1 MSRSYQLHP
10 SPGSGSS
17 IDFAGSLNDQQLE
30 AVTSPAG
37 AHLVIA
43 GAGSGKTRTLTY
55 RVAWLL
61 EQGYRPGEI
70 LLLTFTNKAAR
81 EMLERVNDLL
91 PGASDGLWS
100 GTFHSIGHRILRR
113 HPEAVGFREGFTIMD
128 REDQE
133 ELLEAVVARL
143 GFRANDKRFP
153 KGQVL
158 AELISLACNTG
169 ETLRTLLA
177 RRYRY
182 FIDLEDRIVQVATAY
197 EGRKKEVNALDFDD
211 LLSKTHELLLT
222 HPEIAAG
229 YQRRFRAILV
239 DEYQDTNRL
248 QAGLIDTLAASHKH
262 IMVVG
267 DDAQSIYSWRGAD
280 FANILEFPKRYP
292 DAVIHRIETNYRSVP
307 QVLELANASILNNP
321 RQFPKELRA
330 VRKPSVTKPALVPLA
345 TNNEQ
350 ASFIAQ
356 RVLELHD
363 EGIGF
368 REIAVLYRAHYHSM
382 EIQLEFTRRGIPF
395 GITSG
400 LRFFEQAHIKDVA
413 AFLKFAIN
421 PNDEVAFKRMVRL
434 LPGIGSKT
442 AENLWVQSAKL
453 LGGGRIFSR
462 LEKGC
467 TPPAKAAGGW
477 SQLVSTLA
485 QLAPMGVPAPPSE
498 MITIASSGL
507 YDDFM
512 QAKFANYEARRD
524 DLNTL
529 ANYAKQFDRTDDFLA
544 QLTLLGGTE
553 TSDVTGRD
561 DEEDKVCLSSIH
573 QAKGLEWQAVFLAW
587 LTEGMF
593 PGARSLEDQN
603 ALEEERRLFYVG
615 VTRCKDEL
623 YLTYPELRLNAAYG
637 EAFQRP
643 SRFLEEVPDNLT
655 ERWEVARAVARFTP
669 QGEREK
675 QRHQRREF
683 DSADESQL
691 PEWEDE

>member
-10 SPGSGSS
+10 SSGTGSA

-133 ELLEAVVARL
+133 ELLESVVARL
-143 GFRANDKRFP
+143 GFRTSDKRFP

-158 AELISLACNTG
+158 AELISLGCNTG

-182 FIDLEDRIVQVATAY
+182 FIDLEDQIAQVATAY

-292 DAVIHRIETNYRSVP
+292 DTVIHRIETNYRSVP

-330 VRKPSVTKPALVPLA
+330 VRKPAVTKPALVPLA

-363 EGIGF
+363 EGIAF

-442 AENLWVQSAKL
+442 AENLWIQSAKL
-453 LGGGRIFSR
+453 LEGGRIFSR

-467 TPPAKAAGGW
+467 KTPSKAAGGW
-477 SQLVSTLA
+477 SQLVTTLA
-485 QLAPMGVPAPPSE
+485 QLAPMSVPAPPSE

-507 YDDFM
+507 YDDYM
-512 QAKFANYEARRD
+512 QAKFANYDARRD

-529 ANYAKQFDRTDDFLA
+529 ANYAKQFDETAEFLA

-553 TSDVTGRD
+553 TSEVTGRD
-561 DEEDKVCLSSIH
+561 NEEDKVCLSSIH

-593 PGARSLEDQN
+593 PGTRSMEDDT

-615 VTRCKDEL
+615 VTRCKDDL

-643 SRFLEEVPDNLT
+643 SRFLEELPDDLT

-669 QGEREK
+669 QGERQA

-683 DSADESQL
+683 DPADESQL
-691 PEWEDE
+691 PEWEDQ

>member
-10 SPGSGSS
+10 SPGSGSA
-17 IDFAGSLNDQQLE
+17 IDFAEALNDQQLE

-133 ELLEAVVARL
+133 ELLESVVARL
-143 GFRANDKRFP
+143 GFRTSDKRFP
-153 KGQVL
+153 KGEVL
-158 AELISLACNTG
+158 AELISLGCNTG
-169 ETLRTLLA
+169 ETHRTLLS

-182 FIDLEDRIVQVATAY
+182 FIDLEEQIAQVASAY

-222 HPEIAAG
+222 SPEIAAT

-280 FANILEFPKRYP
+280 FANILDFPKRYP

-330 VRKPSVTKPALVPLA
+330 VRKPAITKPALVPLA

-363 EGIGF
+363 EGIDF

-442 AENLWVQSAKL
+442 AENLWLQSAKL
-453 LGGGRIFSR
+453 LEGSRHFSR

-467 TPPAKAAGGW
+467 KPPSKATGAW
-477 SQLVSTLA
+477 SQLIGTLA
-485 QLAPMGVPAPPSE
+485 KLAPMGVPAPPSD
-498 MITIASSGL
+498 MITAVTSGL
-507 YDDFM
+507 YDDHM

-529 ANYAKQFDRTDDFLA
+529 ANYAKQFEQTDEFLA

-553 TSDVTGRD
+553 TSEVTGRD
-561 DEEDKVCLSSIH
+561 DEEDRVCLSSIH

-593 PGARSLEDQN
+593 PGARSLEDES

-615 VTRCKDEL
+615 VTRCKEEL
-623 YLTYPELRLNAAYG
+623 YLTYPELRLNAGYG

-643 SRFLEEVPDNLT
+643 SRFLEELPEDLT

-669 QGEREK
+669 GGERN
-675 QRHQRREF
+675 HQGRRQSEY
-683 DSADESQL
+683 DPADESQL
-691 PEWEDE
+691 PEWEEE

>member
-10 SPGSGSS
+10 SSGVGSA

-30 AVTSPAG
+30 AVSSPAG

-133 ELLEAVVARL
+133 ELLESVVARL
-143 GFRANDKRFP
+143 GLRTNDKRFP

-158 AELISLACNTG
+158 AELISLGCNTG

-182 FIDLEDRIVQVATAY
+182 FIDLEDQIAQVATAY

-292 DAVIHRIETNYRSVP
+292 DTVIHRIETNYRSVP

-330 VRKPSVTKPALVPLA
+330 VRKPAVTKPALVPLA

-363 EGIGF
+363 EGIAF

-442 AENLWVQSAKL
+442 AENLWIQSAKL
-453 LGGGRIFSR
+453 LEGGRIFSR

-467 TPPAKAAGGW
+467 KTPSKAAGGW
-477 SQLVSTLA
+477 SQLVATLA
-485 QLAPMGVPAPPSE
+485 QLAPMGLPAPPSE

-507 YDDFM
+507 YDDYM
-512 QAKFANYEARRD
+512 QSKFANYEARRD

-529 ANYAKQFDRTDDFLA
+529 ANYAKQFEQTDEFLA

-553 TSDVTGRD
+553 TSEVTGRD

-593 PGARSLEDQN
+593 PGTRSMEDES

-643 SRFLEEVPDNLT
+643 SRFLEELPDHLT

-669 QGEREK
+669 QGDRQK
-675 QRHQRREF
+675 QNHQRREF
-683 DSADESQL
+683 DPADESQET
-691 PEWEDE
+691 PWED

>member
-10 SPGSGSS
+10 SPGSGSA

-91 PGASDGLWS
+91 PGASEGLWS

-113 HPEAVGFREGFTIMD
+113 HPEAVGFAEGFTIMD

-133 ELLEAVVARL
+133 ELLESVVARL
-143 GFRANDKRFP
+143 GFRSNDKRFP

-158 AELISLACNTG
+158 AELISLGCNTG

-182 FIDLEDRIVQVATAY
+182 FIDLEDQIAQVATAY

-222 HPEIAAG
+222 HPEIASG

-307 QVLELANASILNNP
+307 QVLELANASIINNP

-330 VRKPSVTKPALVPLA
+330 VRKAAVTKPALVSLA

-363 EGIGF
+363 EGIDF

-413 AFLKFAIN
+413 AFLKFATN

-453 LGGGRIFSR
+453 LEGGRVFSK

-467 TPPAKAAGGW
+467 KPPAKAAGGW
-477 SQLVSTLA
+477 SQLVATLA

-498 MITIASSGL
+498 MITVASAGL
-507 YDDFM
+507 YDDYM

-529 ANYAKQFDRTDDFLA
+529 ANYARQFDQTDEFLA
-544 QLTLLGGTE
+544 QLALLGGTE
-553 TSDVTGRD
+553 TSEVTGRD

-593 PGARSLEDQN
+593 PGTRSMEDES

-643 SRFLEEVPDNLT
+643 SRFLEELPVHLT
-655 ERWEVARAVARFTP
+655 ERWEVARAVARFTL
-669 QGEREK
+669 QGERQTK
-675 QRHQRREF
+675 RREF
-683 DSADESQL
+683 DPADESQL
-691 PEWEDE
+691 PEWED

>member
-1 MSRSYQLHP
+1 MSRSYELRP
-10 SPGSGSS
+10 AEGNAGG
-17 IDFAGSLNDQQLE
+17 IDFQKALNEQQLN

-70 LLLTFTNKAAR
+70 LLLTFTNKASR
-81 EMLERVNDLL
+81 EMIERVNALL
-91 PGASDGLWS
+91 PGGSEGLWG

-113 HPEAVGFREGFTIMD
+113 HPEAAGFAEGFSIMD
-128 REDQE
+128 RDDQE

-153 KGQVL
+153 KGEVL
-158 AELISLACNTG
+158 AELFSLGCNTG

-182 FIDLEDRIVQVATAY
+182 FIDLEEKIAQVASAY

-222 HPEIAAG
+222 HPEIAAS

-248 QAGLIDTLAASHKH
+248 QASLIDTLAATHRH
-262 IMVVG
+262 VMVVG

-330 VRKPSVTKPALVPLA
+330 VRKPAVTKPALVPLA

-356 RVLELHD
+356 RVLELND
-363 EGIGF
+363 EGIDF

-400 LRFFEQAHIKDVA
+400 LRFFEQAHVKDVA
-413 AFLKFAIN
+413 AFLKFATN
-421 PNDEVAFKRMVRL
+421 PKDEVAFRRMARL

-442 AENLWVQSAKL
+442 AESLWTWASAI
-453 LGGGRIFSR
+453 LGETRRFSL

-467 TPPAKAAGGW
+467 KPPTKAAGGW
-477 SQLVSTLA
+477 NQLVNTLVR
-485 QLAPMGVPAPPSE
+485 LAPEGQPARPSD
-498 MITIASSGL
+498 MITTVTSSL
-507 YDDFM
+507 YDDYM
-512 QAKFANYEARRD
+512 QAKFANYESRRD
-524 DLNTL
+524 DLQTL
-529 ANYAKQFDRTDDFLA
+529 ANYAAQFDRTDEFLA
-544 QLTLLGGTE
+544 QLALLGGTE
-553 TSDVTGRD
+553 TGEVTGRD
-561 DEEDKVCLSSIH
+561 DEEDRVCLSSIH
-573 QAKGLEWQAVFLAW
+573 QAKGLEWNAVFLAW

-593 PGARSLEDQN
+593 PGARSLEDEA

-643 SRFLEEVPDNLT
+643 SRFLEELPEHLM

-669 QGEREK
+669 QGDRER

-683 DSADESQL
+683 DPADESQDS
-691 PEWEDE
+691 PWED

>member
-1 MSRSYQLHP
+1 MQP
-10 SPGSGSS
+10 SSSG
-17 IDFAGSLNDQQLE
+17 IDFSGSLNGQQLD

-55 RVAWLL
+55 RVGWLL
-61 EQGYRPGEI
+61 EQGYRSGEI

-81 EMLERVNDLL
+81 EMIERVNDLL
-91 PGASDGLWS
+91 PGASEGLWG

-113 HPEAVGFREGFTIMD
+113 HPEAAGFSQGFTIMD

-133 ELLEAVVARL
+133 ELLDSVVARL
-143 GFRANDKRFP
+143 GLRSSDKRFP
-153 KGQVL
+153 KGEVL
-158 AELISLACNTG
+158 AEILSLSCNTG
-169 ETLRTLLA
+169 ETIHNILI

-182 FIDLEDRIVQVATAY
+182 FIDLEEQISQIASAY
-197 EGRKKEVNALDFDD
+197 EGRKKEVNSLDFDD

-222 HPEIAAG
+222 NPEIASA

-248 QAGLIDTLAASHKH
+248 QAGLIDTLASTHRH
-262 IMVVG
+262 VMVVG

-307 QVLELANASILNNP
+307 QILELANASIRNNP
-321 RQFPKELRA
+321 RQFPKELSA
-330 VRKPSVTKPALVPLA
+330 VRSPAASRPALVPLA

-350 ASFIAQ
+350 AAFIAQ
-356 RVLELHD
+356 RVMELHD
-363 EGIGF
+363 DGIDF
-368 REIAVLYRAHYHSM
+368 REIAILYRAHYHSM

-413 AFLKFAIN
+413 AFLKFAVN
-421 PNDEVAFKRMVRL
+421 PNDEVAFKRVVRL

-442 AENLWVQSAKL
+442 AETLWLQTRKL
-453 LGGGRIFSR
+453 LEGSR
-462 LEKGC
+462 SFPLLGDGC
-467 TPPAKAAGGW
+467 KPPAKASAGW
-477 SQLVSTLA
+477 SRLVKTLSGLVL
-485 QLAPMGVPAPPSE
+485 QGAPLSPSE
-498 MITIASSGL
+498 MINAVVRPL
-507 YDDFM
+507 YDDYM

-524 DLNTL
+524 DLSTL
-529 ANYAKQFDRTDDFLA
+529 ANYASQFEQTDEFLA
-544 QLTLLGGTE
+544 QLTLLGGAE
-553 TSDVTGRD
+553 TSDVRGGD
-561 DEEDKVCLSSIH
+561 DEEDQVCLSSIH
-573 QAKGLEWQAVFLAW
+573 QAKGLEWQVVFLAW

-593 PGARSLEDQN
+593 PGNRSLEND
-603 ALEEERRLFYVG
+603 ASLEEERRLFYVG

-623 YLTYPELRLNAAYG
+623 YLTYPELRLNASYG

-643 SRFLEEVPDNLT
+643 SRFLEELPDSLT
-655 ERWEVARAVARFTP
+655 ERWEVARPTGRFMPQHRSARIP
-669 QGEREK
+669 DRGYNP
-675 QRHQRREF
+675 
-683 DSADESQL
+683 ADESQEI
-691 PEWEDE
+691 PWED

>member
-1 MSRSYQLHP
+1 MSRSYELHP
-10 SPGSGSS
+10 SPTQGGA
-17 IDFAGSLNDQQLE
+17 IDFAKALNGQQLA
-30 AVTSPAG
+30 AVTASPG

-55 RVAWLL
+55 RVGWLL
-61 EQGYRPGEI
+61 ERGYRPGEI
-70 LLLTFTNKAAR
+70 LLLTFTNKASR

-91 PGASDGLWS
+91 PGAAEGLWG

-113 HPEAVGFREGFTIMD
+113 HPEAAGFAQGFTIMD

-133 ELLEAVVARL
+133 ELIESVVARL
-143 GFRANDKRFP
+143 GFRTKDKRFP
-153 KGQVL
+153 KGEVL
-158 AELISLACNTG
+158 AELFSLSCNTG

-182 FIDLEDRIVQVATAY
+182 FIDLEEQIAQVNAAY
-197 EGRKKEVNALDFDD
+197 EGRKKEVNSLDFDD

-222 HPEIAAG
+222 NPGIAET

-248 QAGLIDTLAASHKH
+248 QTGLIESLAAMHGH
-262 IMVVG
+262 VMVVG

-280 FANILEFPKRYP
+280 FSNMLEFPKRHP
-292 DAVIHRIETNYRSVP
+292 DVVIHRIETNYRSVP
-307 QVLELANASILNNP
+307 QVLELANASIANNP

-363 EGIGF
+363 EGLEF
-368 REIAVLYRAHYHSM
+368 RDIAVLYRAHYHSM

-400 LRFFEQAHIKDVA
+400 LRFFEQAHVKDTA
-413 AFLKFAIN
+413 AFLKFAVN
-421 PNDEVAFKRMVRL
+421 PNDEVAFKRMARL
-434 LPGIGSKT
+434 LPGIGTKT
-442 AENLWVQSAKL
+442 AETLWVKTAQL
-453 LGGGRIFSR
+453 LGGGRSFTV
-462 LEKGC
+462 LEKEC
-467 TPPAKAAGGW
+467 KPPAKASEGW
-477 SQLVSTLA
+477 SQLIATLV
-485 QLAPMGVPAPPSE
+485 QLAPSGTPAPPSE
-498 MITIASSGL
+498 MISVVMNGL
-507 YDDFM
+507 YDDYM

-529 ANYAKQFDRTDDFLA
+529 ANYARQFDQTDEFLA

-553 TSDVTGRD
+553 TSEVTGRD

-593 PGARSLEDQN
+593 PGARSMEDDN

-643 SRFLEEVPDNLT
+643 SRFLEELPGHLV
-655 ERWEVARAVARFTP
+655 ERWEVARALARFTP
-669 QGEREK
+669 PVGGQGVSTKDRG
-675 QRHQRREF
+675 F
-683 DSADESQL
+683 DPADESQIT
-691 PEWEDE
+691 EWEE

>member
-10 SPGSGSS
+10 ATGSGN
-17 IDFAGSLNDQQLE
+17 IDFTKALNEQQLT
-30 AVTSPAG
+30 AVTAPAG
-37 AHLVIA
+37 AHLIIA

-55 RVAWLL
+55 RVAWLI

-70 LLLTFTNKAAR
+70 LLLTFTNKASR
-81 EMLERVNDLL
+81 EMLDRVNELL
-91 PGASDGLWS
+91 PGASEGLWG

-113 HPEAVGFREGFTIMD
+113 HPEAVGFAPGFTIMD

-133 ELLEAVVARL
+133 ELIESVVARL
-143 GFRANDKRFP
+143 GFRTSDKRFP
-153 KGQVL
+153 KGEVL
-158 AELISLACNTG
+158 AELMSLGCNTG
-169 ETLRTLLA
+169 ESLRTLLA

-182 FIDLEDRIVQVATAY
+182 FIDLEEQIAQVAAAY
-197 EGRKKEVNALDFDD
+197 EGRKKQVNAFDFDD

-222 HPEIAAG
+222 NPDIASS

-248 QAGLIDTLAASHKH
+248 QASLIDTFAATHRH
-262 IMVVG
+262 VIVVG

-292 DAVIHRIETNYRSVP
+292 EAVVHKIETNYRSVP
-307 QVLELANASILNNP
+307 QVLELANASIRNNP

-363 EGIGF
+363 EGIDF

-413 AFLKFAIN
+413 AFMKFSVN
-421 PNDEVAFKRMVRL
+421 PHDEVAFKRMVRL

-442 AENLWVQSAKL
+442 AENLWNTTSALLDGSRRFSLLEQGCKL
-453 LGGGRIFSR
+453 
-462 LEKGC
+462 
-467 TPPAKAAGGW
+467 PAKATKGW
-477 SQLVSTLA
+477 SQLITTL
-485 QLAPMGVPAPPSE
+485 LEIVPEGKPAPPSE
-498 MITIASSGL
+498 MITAVTTSL
-507 YDDFM
+507 YDEYM

-524 DLNTL
+524 DLTTL
-529 ANYAKQFDRTDDFLA
+529 ANYGKQFDQTDEFLA

-553 TSDVTGRD
+553 TSEVRGRD
-561 DEEDKVCLSSIH
+561 DEEDRVCLSSIH

-593 PGARSLEDQN
+593 PGTRSMEDDA

-623 YLTYPELRLNAAYG
+623 YLTYPELRLNAGYG

-643 SRFLEEVPDNLT
+643 SRFLDELPVALT
-655 ERWEVARAVARFTP
+655 ERWEVSRAMSQFIP
-669 QGEREK
+669 QPSKKKATAE
-675 QRHQRREF
+675 EF
-683 DSADESQL
+683 DPADESQEI
-691 PEWEDE
+691 PWED